1 MLLAVRQTG
10 RSTSSKEELR
20 DLPAGV
26 ASTAGLSLRTRTK
39 SSCRRGNAHP
49 SRQPCSEGR
58 QSSSAQAACLHCPPS
73 VGWQANSFGRRLG
86 FALGLCHVG
95 RSAKRHLIL
104 GGRATSHSW
113 GEGYRPTEII
123 IITIIIIIG
132 RVTKR
137 GRCS

>member
-26 ASTAGLSLRTRTK
+26 ASTTGLSLRTRTK
-39 SSCRRGNAHP
+39 SSYRQGMRTLVINPAVRGARVARLRLPACTGRLRWAGRRT
-49 SRQPCSEGR
+49 
-58 QSSSAQAACLHCPPS
+58 
-73 VGWQANSFGRRLG
+73 RLG
-86 FALGLCHVG
+86 FALGLRHVG
-95 RSAKRHLIL
+95 RSAKRRLIL
-104 GGRATSHSW
+104 GGRATSQPW